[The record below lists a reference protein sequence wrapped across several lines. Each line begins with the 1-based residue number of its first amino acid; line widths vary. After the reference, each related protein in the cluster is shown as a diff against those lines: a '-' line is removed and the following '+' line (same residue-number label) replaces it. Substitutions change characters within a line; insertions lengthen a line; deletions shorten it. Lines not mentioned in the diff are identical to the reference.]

1 MDITSDLLMFLF
13 LSQES
18 GTFDELDQETYEKTV
33 KAAQSSF
40 ALMSYD
46 ESSDSSVVLCKP
58 ETGRTHQ
65 LRLHLQHLGHPIA
78 NDPNYGGD
86 IFFGNPEGARVCKDA
101 QCALDNASNKRIHAV
116 SSNNGEKLEPTDT
129 VTLRTSD
136 EPATLKEIESLSE
149 ATRGQDEELKDFI
162 LRTCVWC
169 KRENDP
175 TLEFL
180 VRSPGVWLHAL
191 QYTVKLNDE
200 VHSFRTEIPAW
211 SIVDN

>member
-1 MDITSDLLMFLF
+1 MFLF
-13 LSQES
+13 LAVQES
-18 GTFDELDQETYEKTV
+18 GTFDDLDQELYDKTV

-65 LRLHLQHLGHPIA
+65 LRLHLQHIGHPIA

-86 IFFGNPEGARVCKDA
+86 IFFGNPEGALVCKEA
-101 QCALDNASNKRIHAV
+101 QRVLDNASNERNNMA
-116 SSNNGEKLEPTDT
+116 SSKNCEKLDPTGA

-149 ATRGQDEELKDFI
+149 ATRGQDEDLKDFI

-180 VRSPGVWLHAL
+180 VRSPGVFLHAL
-191 QYTVKLNDE
+191 QYTVRLNDE
-200 VHSFRTEIPAW
+200 VHSFRTALPTW
-211 SIVDN
+211 SIFNKK